1 VAWSPDGTRLAGAGV
16 DGTVRIWDAASG
28 RLLQTHSGH
37 SGTVVSVAWSPD
49 GTRLASG
56 GWDRTVR
63 IWDATSGRPLGA
75 PPLKVHTRAVS
86 SVAWSPDGTR
96 LASAST
102 DHTVRLWD
110 GITEGRACR
119 LATQVLGAG
128 ALQQLL
134 GADRGT
140 PKCANPDAIQDLPP
154 LPLLPS

>member
-1 VAWSPDGTRLAGAGV
+1 MWP
-16 DGTVRIWDAASG
+16 AAIASRPSG
-28 RLLQTHSGH
+28 NSGP
-37 SGTVVSVAWSPD
+37 VESVAWSPD

-63 IWDATSGRPLGA
+63 IWDTASGRPLGA
-75 PPLKVHTRAVS
+75 PPLKVHTGAVS

-96 LASAST
+96 LASASA
-102 DHTVRLWD
+102 DHTVRLWA
-110 GITEGRACR
+110 GITERRACQ
-119 LATQVLGAG
+119 LATQMLGSG

-140 PKCANPDAIQDLPP
+140 PKCANPDAIQDLPA